1 MLGFINQLTKPP
13 PNRLPSSSLP
23 SLHLLDLLGDHTPVA
38 LVIVAVADA
47 EPLHLLDQPLQLPLL
62 EHVVVPLEN
71 LLLLVI
77 TTTTTAQL
85 PRHQHVLSEGTGSSL
100 CMGLDY
106 YSLDYGNQSDALHNQ
121 FIYSRWSLHLME
133 VHFFEYSKVRKWHIS
148 IALRHCILCIYVQ
161 SLQLL

>member
-13 PNRLPSSSLP
+13 PNRHPSSSLP

-77 TTTTTAQL
+77 TTTTAQL
-85 PRHQHVLSEGTGSSL
+85 PRHQHVLRDPACVGG
-100 CMGLDY
+100 
-106 YSLDYGNQSDALHNQ
+106 
-121 FIYSRWSLHLME
+121 
-133 VHFFEYSKVRKWHIS
+133 
-148 IALRHCILCIYVQ
+148 RHKQIR
-161 SLQLL
+161 